1 MEILFLL
8 EALAL
13 ASLLFVHTEPASA
26 ADASIEVDAIL
37 GAGRS
42 ADHSL
47 LVIDVVH
54 GDAATTNHTP
64 TIDGGSYT
72 PVVN

>member
-42 ADHSL
+42 L